1 MPGMIRKLVATT
13 AVICAAFA
21 VAPAASAVPLPT
33 GPHIDRPL
41 SPVSLQNAVAKAQE
55 YLSMTSF
62 SKSGLIE
69 QLEYE
74 GFSTA
79 DSTAAVNSL
88 TVDWNRQAALKAK
101 ECLNMTSFSAS
112 GLAEQ
117 LEYEGFT
124 ASQAAYG
131 VAVAY
136 Q

>member
-1 MPGMIRKLVATT
+1 MTDMIRTFFATT

-21 VAPAASAVPLPT
+21 GVPAASAAPLPD
-33 GPHIDRPL
+33 GPRIDIPL
-41 SPVSLQNAVAKAQE
+41 SPVSLQNALEKAQE
-55 YLSMTSF
+55 YLEMTSF

-74 GFSTA
+74 GFSAA
-79 DSTAAVNSL
+79 DATAAVNSL

-101 ECLNMTSFSAS
+101 EYLEMTSFSAS

>member
-1 MPGMIRKLVATT
+1 MTGMIRTFVATT
-13 AVICAAFA
+13 ALICAAF
-21 VAPAASAVPLPT
+21 VGVPAASAVPLSA

-41 SPVSLQNAVAKAQE
+41 SPVSLQNAVEKAQE
-55 YLSMTSF
+55 YLDMTSF

-74 GFSTA
+74 GFSAA
-79 DSTAAVNSL
+79 DATAAVNSL

-101 ECLNMTSFSAS
+101 EYLGMTSFSAS

-117 LEYEGFT
+117 LEFEGFT

-136 Q
+136 R